1 MIRAAKDIRIVDVIR
16 RLSSLAIFQRS
27 GRSFKL
33 VPAKR
38 DFDFVAV
45 IVNNLFRDHLTLNE
59 CVE

>member
-33 VPAKR
+33 VPAER
-38 DFDFVAV
+38 DLDFVAV
-45 IVNNLFRDHLTLNE
+45 ILNNLFRDHLTLNE
-59 CVE
+59 CVQ